1 VSGHG
6 LSLKLI
12 LALLS
17 ALTALLCAPTA
28 FAQPASPREIATGKA
43 LLAKHCARCHQI
55 EAKGPSRLPIAPPFR
70 DLMQRYG
77 PEALEEAL
85 GEGLSS
91 GHPNMPEFVFEPD
104 EIEAILS
111 YFGTL
116 PGRTSK
122 EKK

>member
-1 VSGHG
+1 VPVRSAVA
-6 LSLKLI
+6 LI
-12 LALLS
+12 TTLA
-17 ALTALLCAPTA
+17 AFLCASPAFSQTA
-28 FAQPASPREIATGKA
+28 GEIAAGKA

-55 EAKGPSRLPIAPPFR
+55 EAKGASRLPIAPPFR